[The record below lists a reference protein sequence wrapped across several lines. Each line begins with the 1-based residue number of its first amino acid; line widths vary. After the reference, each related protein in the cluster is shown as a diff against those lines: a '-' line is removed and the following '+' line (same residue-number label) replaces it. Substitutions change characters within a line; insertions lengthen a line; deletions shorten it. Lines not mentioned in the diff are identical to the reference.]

1 MGKILCDYIHKP
13 DANEYGQEYSIKHNP
28 RQIKRI
34 GHIMQFQ
41 TLLQAIRP
49 SFLVLSPICVFL
61 GTSTAITASGSVDT
75 SVLMLIVIGAL
86 CAHISVN
93 TLNEYND
100 FKSGLDL
107 ITIKTP
113 FSGGSGALPGNPAMA
128 NMVLAAGLITFSLT
142 LAIGIYFISNNGA
155 LVLPIGIIGLVIILT
170 YSKWINRWPFLC
182 LITPGLGFGILMV
195 VGTHYL
201 LAGGNNLTAWL
212 AALVPFFLVNN
223 LLLLNQYPD
232 IQADKS
238 IGRNHFPIAFGTRT
252 SSYVYGVFFIC
263 AYLTILTGIY
273 YGYFPGLS
281 LIALLPVALSA
292 YAFKGALK
300 HAENI
305 GTYTPYLGANVGATL
320 LTPLLLGVSIA
331 LG

>member
-1 MGKILCDYIHKP
+1 
-13 DANEYGQEYSIKHNP
+13 
-28 RQIKRI
+28 
-34 GHIMQFQ
+34 MQFR
-41 TLLQAIRP
+41 TLFQSIRP
-49 SFLVLSPICVFL
+49 SFLILSPICVFL
-61 GTSTAITASGSVDT
+61 GTSTAISASGSVDA
-75 SVLMLIVIGAL
+75 SVLALIVIGAL

-93 TLNEYND
+93 TLNEYTD

-128 NMVLAAGLITFSLT
+128 NMVLAAGLITLSLT
-142 LAIGIYFISNNGA
+142 MAIGIYFISNHGA

-170 YSKWINRWPFLC
+170 YSKWLNRWPFIC
-182 LITPGLGFGILMV
+182 LIAPGLGFGILMV

-201 LAGGNNLTAWL
+201 LTGENTVTAWM
-212 AALVPFFLVNN
+212 AALIPFFLVNN

-252 SSYVYGVFFIC
+252 SSYVYGMFFIS
-263 AYLTILTGIY
+263 AYSTILIGIY

-281 LIALLPVALSA
+281 LIALLPAALSA

-305 GTYTPYLGANVGATL
+305 ATHTQYLGANVGATI
-320 LTPLLLGVSIA
+320 LTPLLLGIA
-331 LG
+331 ITFG